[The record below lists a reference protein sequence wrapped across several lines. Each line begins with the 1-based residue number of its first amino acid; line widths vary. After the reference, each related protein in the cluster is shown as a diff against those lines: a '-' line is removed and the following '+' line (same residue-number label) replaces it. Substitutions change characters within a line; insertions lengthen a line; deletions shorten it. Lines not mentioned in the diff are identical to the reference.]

1 MCSDCGTIKQMKD
14 ETRRPTKSSGL
25 APVLAALIA
34 ALTLLF
40 PHATRLAI
48 AQTESSTAL
57 PAPALPAPALT
68 ATAAG
73 AHAIDLSWTAVPG
86 AVRYELWTW
95 TDAAG
100 WHRLDDGSLT
110 AATFTH
116 GALTAGT
123 TYWYAVLAV
132 AADGTTSDWSEHAHA
147 TATGSSTATPTPT
160 PMPPA
165 ASGTS
170 TPTPPPTSTPTDT
183 PNAPAG
189 AVPAAPNLTARATPG
204 GVTLSWNAVAGAVRY
219 ELWTWWDAG
228 VSWQAIGGNNLTGTT
243 YTHAD
248 VTAGTT
254 YYYSIRALNAAGD
267 ASAWLEPYP
276 SATAQA
282 STESGTATPSAT
294 ATPTSTSTPTSP
306 AQPTRTPTP
315 TATGSAGSVPTTPNL
330 TAAATTGGIL
340 LSWDAV
346 AHAVRYELW
355 TWWDAGVGWQAI
367 GGNNLTGTSYTHAD
381 VAAGATYYYSIR
393 ALNASGETSA
403 WLEPYPFATAPA
415 PAGAGT
421 PTPTPTATATPT
433 AAVTERTALTALY
446 NAAGGSNWT
455 RNDNWLSGQPLSTW
469 YGVSTDANG
478 RVTELRLGG
487 NGLRGTIPEL
497 SALANLEELYLASN
511 LLTGAVPALNA
522 FPKLKVMDLSRN
534 RLTGPIPELSAL
546 ARIERLSLARN
557 RLTGSIPDLSA
568 LANLTNLDLESNR
581 LTGPIPDLS
590 ALVNLKGLVL
600 GTNRLSGP
608 VPELGAL
615 VNLVSLALQ
624 HNLLSGPLPDLR
636 VLPNLRQ
643 LNLTANRFC
652 LPAGRDATGLH
663 SAVAAHLHTL
673 NLAPCTDAGTP
684 TATAT
689 AGPSPTPTATPTA
702 TAAGASTS
710 APTPTPT
717 VTSTPPPAD
726 ADAQRAA
733 LVALY
738 NAAGGANWTRNDN
751 WLSGQPLSTWYGVT
765 TDGGGRV
772 TRLSLSHNR
781 LRGPLPDLGAL
792 ASLTHLSLHSNELRG
807 PLPDLSALANLES
820 LSLSYNELSGPIPNL
835 GALANLT
842 HLSLYQNDLSGPIP
856 DLSALA
862 NLESLSLSGNQLSG
876 AIPDLSALTNLTV
889 LSLGANDL
897 SGTIQD
903 LSALT
908 NLERLSLY
916 ENELSGTIPDLS
928 ALANLESLLLHTN
941 RLSGPV
947 PDLSALANLTDLSLA
962 RNHLCLPEDADLS
975 DLNDDLAAR
984 VLDLFL
990 PSCTGAPAR
999 LPASS
1004 PAERA
1009 ALVALYNAT
1018 DGPNWTNNGN
1028 WLTDAPVAAWY
1039 GVTVDGRGRVTRL
1052 SLRENGLSGS
1062 IPDLSG
1068 LANLTDLHLGANDLS
1083 GPIPDLSALVNLEF
1097 LVLGTNR
1104 LSGQIPD
1111 LSALVKLEELHLY
1124 TNQLSGPIPDL
1135 SALANLE
1142 VLSLSYNQ
1150 LSGPIPDL
1158 SALTNLWDLSLY
1170 NNRLTGPVPD
1180 LNALANLWY
1189 VELDSNQLTG
1199 PIPDLSA
1206 LASLRELSLSHND
1219 LTGSI
1224 PDLSALANLT
1234 NLSLHSNDLT
1244 GSIPDLGALARLKT
1258 LSLSHNML
1266 SGPIPDLN
1274 ALANLSRLSLNVNQ
1288 LSGPIPDLSALANLR
1303 TLRLSHNDLTGPV
1316 PDLSPLA
1323 RLTGLSLANNRLCL
1337 PTGADLSGANQ
1348 VVADHLE
1355 SLNLPACTASELPS
1369 LPGTP
1374 QNLAATVSA
1383 GQVTLAWDAVANA
1396 ASYELWAWDGVNRAW
1411 GRIGGALTATSYTH
1425 PVLTDGRNYYFQV
1438 RAWDA
1443 NNVRGAWS
1451 QRVFAAVVPQQFLPP
1466 PPSLGVNPFF
1476 YQKYANVDGIGL
1488 LAPAEISDEQIVR
1501 GREIITG
1508 MLTGRPDLLATL
1520 VAHDTLVFI
1529 DPFRSRGIA
1538 FKFDDG
1544 WEAYIPEE
1552 DPVPHCGTF
1561 IHELGHLIHFAL
1573 EEQAGGDAFNARLRA
1588 AYQTARTAGR
1598 WRGMYAM
1605 TNVKEYWAEMA
1616 RMWLWEALPPSL
1628 QPYYSDLAAY
1638 DPEAAALVE
1647 EIFDDAAS
1655 VPAACKP

>member
-1 MCSDCGTIKQMKD
+1 MKD

-40 PHATRLAI
+40 PHANRLAI

-57 PAPALPAPALT
+57 PAPVVT

-110 AATFTH
+110 ATTFTH

-123 TYWYAVLAV
+123 AYWYAVLAV

-147 TATGSSTATPTPT
+147 TATGPSTATPTPT
-160 PMPPA
+160 PPA
-165 ASGTS
+165 ASGT
-170 TPTPPPTSTPTDT
+170 PPPTATPTDT
-183 PNAPAG
+183 PTAPAG

-204 GVTLSWNAVAGAVRY
+204 GVVLNWNTVAHAVRY

-228 VSWQAIGGNNLTGTT
+228 VGWQPIGGTNLTGTT
-243 YTHAD
+243 WTHAD

-254 YYYSIRALNAAGD
+254 YYYSIRALNASGD

-276 SATAQA
+276 SATAPA
-282 STESGTATPSAT
+282 PAESGTATSTAT
-294 ATPTSTSTPTSP
+294 PTPTSTSTPTSP
-306 AQPTRTPTP
+306 AQPARTPTP
-315 TATGSAGSVPTTPNL
+315 TMTATGPAGAVPAAPNL
-330 TAAATTGGIL
+330 TAAATANGIL
-340 LSWDAV
+340 LTWQAV

-355 TWWDAGVGWQAI
+355 TWWDAGVGWQPI
-367 GGNNLTGTSYTHAD
+367 GGNLTGTTWTHAD
-381 VAAGATYYYSIR
+381 VTAGTTYYYSIR

-403 WLEPYPFATAPA
+403 WLEPYPSATAPA
-415 PAGAGT
+415 PAGAA
-421 PTPTPTATATPT
+421 TPTPTATASPT

-446 NAAGGSNWT
+446 NAAGGANWT

-497 SALANLEELYLASN
+497 SALANLEELLLANN
-511 LLTGAVPALNA
+511 LLTGAVPELNA
-522 FPKLKVMDLSRN
+522 FPKLKVMNLSRN
-534 RLTGPIPELSAL
+534 RLSGPIPDLSPL
-546 ARIERLSLARN
+546 ARIERLSLSHN

-581 LTGPIPDLS
+581 LSGPIPDLS
-590 ALVNLKGLVL
+590 ALANLRTLTL

-636 VLPNLRQ
+636 VLPNLVQ

-663 SAVAAHLHTL
+663 SAVAAHLRTL
-673 NLAPCTDAGTP
+673 NLALCAAAGTP
-684 TATAT
+684 TATST
-689 AGPSPTPTATPTA
+689 AGPTPTPTA

-710 APTPTPT
+710 TPTPTPT
-717 VTSTPPPAD
+717 VTPTPPPAD
-726 ADAQRAA
+726 AAAQRAA

-751 WLSGQPLSTWYGVT
+751 WLSGQPLSTWYGVSA
-765 TDGGGRV
+765 DGGGRV

-781 LRGPLPDLGAL
+781 LRGPLPDLSAL
-792 ASLTHLSLHSNELRG
+792 ASLTHLSLHSNQLSG
-807 PLPDLSALANLES
+807 PIPDLSALANLES

-842 HLSLYQNDLSGPIP
+842 HLSLYQNELSGPIP

-876 AIPDLSALTNLTV
+876 AIPDLSALVNLTD

-1039 GVTVDGRGRVTRL
+1039 GVTADGRGRVTRL

-1224 PDLSALANLT
+1224 PNLSALANLT

-1337 PTGADLSGANQ
+1337 PAGADLSGANQ
-1348 VVADHLE
+1348 VVADHLAA
-1355 SLNLPACTASELPS
+1355 LNLPACTASELPS

-1374 QNLAATVSA
+1374 QNLAAAVGA

-1396 ASYELWAWDGVNRAW
+1396 ASYELWAWNGINRAW
-1411 GRIGGALTATSYTH
+1411 GRIGGTLTATSYTH

-1544 WEAYIPEE
+1544 WETYIPEE

-1561 IHELGHLIHFAL
+1561 IHEFGHLIHFAL

-1616 RMWLWEALPPSL
+1616 RIWLWEALPPSL